1 MVLSLYQEMASSL
14 RFVIYFLA
22 FLFIQLTAGMCFGT
36 TCLREFEVKAKA
48 SANGFSRVSS
58 IRIGL
63 GLMLGIR
70 SDFVVGFG
78 FGYGLIIL
86 SILQ

>member
-1 MVLSLYQEMASSL
+1 MPVP
-14 RFVIYFLA
+14 I
-22 FLFIQLTAGMCFGT
+22 
-36 TCLREFEVKAKA
+36 
-48 SANGFSRVSS
+48 GFSRVSS

-78 FGYGLIIL
+78 FGYCLIIL